1 MELDITTLAPDSRWS
16 VIFRDGGSWRAGLYR
31 PEAAGPVQVSVLEKH
46 TCPELFV
53 CLQGRAGLV
62 LKNGTD
68 ERIVEMA
75 PNQALLVTEYHNGFA
90 IDPEG
95 YFLVIERTAFTTEYI
110 DRKTG
115 AFIRKVEVK
124 EDTVL

>member
-31 PEAAGPVQVSVLEKH
+31 PEAAGSVQVSVLEKH

-75 PNQALLVTEYHNGFA
+75 PHQALLVTEYHNGFA